1 MTCLG
6 PRWDAAELGSE
17 PRSLTRSPRSLH
29 LSGAPELQGK
39 SLNAP
44 NHGPAPLPCPRS
56 PSLLPV
62 GQDSPLK
69 NPISAGLSPLHSE
82 KLRPRQGKGLCTSPS
97 PEEPEPTTEPTPASP
112 GPRPP
117 PTQSPHSPLWG
128 SNPVGVR
135 GWSSGPA
142 GSGRGGEGWGCPAPH
157 ISPAA
162 PPPGWAPTPN
172 ISPCLDARP
181 LTGPA
186 SEPRGACGPSSGSAQ
201 LPGGKLPL
209 ESLRRIGSSGRLR
222 AAWGEAALPPSP
234 EASVTHQ
241 VWGWSL

>member
-142 GSGRGGEGWGCPAPH
+142 GSGRGVRAGAALLPTSARLLLPQAGPQHPTSLSASTPAP
-157 ISPAA
+157 SPAQPQSPGEPAA
-162 PPPGWAPTPN
+162 PPLA
-172 ISPCLDARP
+172 L
-181 LTGPA
+181 
-186 SEPRGACGPSSGSAQ
+186 PSS
-201 LPGGKLPL
+201 P
-209 ESLRRIGSSGRLR
+209 EGSSRL
-222 AAWGEAALPPSP
+222 
-234 EASVTHQ
+234 
-241 VWGWSL
+241 SL